1 MIKTN
6 KMTKSYNQ
14 IKAIDEVSLELE
26 KGEILDS
33 LVQMVQ
39 VKVQLLKF
47 YWIIYS

>member
-39 VKVQLLKF
+39 VNRR
-47 YWIIYS
+47 